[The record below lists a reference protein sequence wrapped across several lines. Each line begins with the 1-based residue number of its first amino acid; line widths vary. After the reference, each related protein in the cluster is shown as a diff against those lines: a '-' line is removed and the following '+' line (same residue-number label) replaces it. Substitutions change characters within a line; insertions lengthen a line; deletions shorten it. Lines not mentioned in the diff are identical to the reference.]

1 MKPRSQ
7 QRCRHIELIMMQL
20 ALEECKRIHG
30 IFVCQ
35 RGYVCTVGAFTHT
48 AIYTHTDPPTPLHK
62 YQASRIAH
70 ELERRSP
77 LKNTK
82 AVHNVF
88 ISRDI
93 LLYLYIYICRER
105 ERLYKKLANIILC
118 LSDCCICIYTIA
130 YALPLLIQLA
140 YI

>member
-30 IFVCQ
+30 ILVCQ

-93 LLYLYIYICRER
+93 LLYV
-105 ERLYKKLANIILC
+105 
-118 LSDCCICIYTIA
+118 CI
-130 YALPLLIQLA
+130 
-140 YI
+140 